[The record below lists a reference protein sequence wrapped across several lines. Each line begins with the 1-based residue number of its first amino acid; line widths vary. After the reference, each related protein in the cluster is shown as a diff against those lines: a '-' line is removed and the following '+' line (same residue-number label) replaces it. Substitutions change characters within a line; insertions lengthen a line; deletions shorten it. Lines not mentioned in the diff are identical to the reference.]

1 MSEYGERI
9 WRAYA
14 AGFFDGEGSVGVY
27 YYANKRT
34 RPKVSIS
41 NTDLA
46 VLEEFKAR
54 YGGSIH
60 KQSKAELYYVQ
71 CYGWSMNGR
80 YQIKKM
86 LKDLLPY
93 LRTKRL
99 QADLMLEYLAKP
111 PYQRRM
117 DIIRELKEAKRE
129 GAESIGLPRT
139 IPPIG

>member
-1 MSEYGERI
+1 MTEYSERI

-14 AGFFDGEGSVGVY
+14 AGFFDGEGSVGIY
-27 YYANKRT
+27 RYGSGRT

-54 YGGSIH
+54 YGGSI
-60 KQSKAELYYVQ
+60 SKSAKVERWHVQ

-80 YQIKKM
+80 HQITAM

-93 LRTKRL
+93 LRTKRK
-99 QADLMLEYLAKP
+99 QADLMLEYFSKP
-111 PYQRRM
+111 SHQRRM
-117 DIIRELKEAKRE
+117 DIVRELKEAKRE
-129 GAESIGLPRT
+129 GSESIGFPRA
-139 IPPIG
+139 IPPIR